1 MFSIRV
7 YSINYNKYFIVKLLI
22 FIQYFSQI
30 SGELCPTPTSNTNEK
45 ISYQTI
51 STSSLSLNTI
61 IKQKRCPDFKD
72 DPEQNSCCPSAV
84 TPGTFY
90 CCTEEQKK
98 EIEANIASELRSK
111 FIKNYLAAIIVI
123 SVITF
128 LLVFFIISL
137 ICKRF
142 KCCPLYKAR
151 HSYVSTHIPTNY
163 RTVIERIPQKPSIYE
178 APPPYDYPF
187 SSAATV
193 VSTTSN
199 GSHTT
204 TAPFVPILPPTTGSS
219 SYMENQW
226 NCILENRLNSLRESN
241 FDD

>member
-7 YSINYNKYFIVKLLI
+7 YFLKYNKYFIVKLL
-22 FIQYFSQI
+22 FFMQYYLTI
-30 SGELCPTPTSNTNEK
+30 SGELCPLPTNNNDK
-45 ISYQTI
+45 
-51 STSSLSLNTI
+51 SSPQPLTGNSLVLNAI
-61 IKQKRCPDFKD
+61 VKQKRCPDFKD
-72 DPEQNSCCPSAV
+72 DPEQNACCPSAV
-84 TPGTFY
+84 SPGTFY
-90 CCTEEQKK
+90 CCTVEQKI

-128 LLVFFIISL
+128 LLIFLITSL
-137 ICKRF
+137 VCKRF
-142 KCCPLYKAR
+142 KCCPLYKTR
-151 HSYVSTHIPTNY
+151 HSYVPTHVSTNY
-163 RTVIERIPQKPSIYE
+163 RPVIERIPQKPSIYE

-204 TAPFVPILPPTTGSS
+204 TPFIPILPPTTT
-219 SYMENQW
+219 SYVENHW
-226 NCILENRLNSLRESN
+226 NCVLENRLNSLRESN
-241 FDD
+241 IMEQYNN